1 MPDAPAINPNLS
13 GPILTQ
19 RIPCWPYADP
29 KTRRLIRIDE
39 YIKTGGYQALQKAL
53 TLKPDAVTDEVKKSV
68 LRGRGGAG
76 FPCGLKWT
84 FLPKL
89 TPDAQGNEPDP
100 GVRYLTVNADESE
113 PATFK
118 DRLLMDFDP
127 HLMLE
132 GIAIACYA
140 CRINTAFIFIRGE
153 YHHEADV
160 VEEALREAY
169 EYGVF
174 LPPPR
179 GEGRGGVG
187 ERQMPALAELNP
199 SKDVLKT
206 LRTSNAWGR
215 PFHLNCYVHR
225 GAGAYICGEETG
237 LLEALE
243 GKRGWPRIKPPFPAI
258 KGAFG
263 KPTIINNV
271 ETLAHLP
278 SIILSGA
285 DWFMK
290 QGAQSTF
297 QGGMPS
303 YGTKLMG
310 VSGHVNRP
318 GCFELELGTKLRT
331 IVEHPKLCQGMRN
344 GKKFKGAI
352 AGGISMGVLGPD
364 QYEAEMDFDIGRKY
378 NVLGLGTACPTI
390 FDEDT
395 DMVAV
400 ARNIARFFKHESCG
414 QCTPCREGSGW
425 LYQLLQRIEEGN
437 AKTKDLDLALEIAT
451 SMGTMPGTTICG
463 LADGTNWAV
472 RTILNKFWPEFERRV
487 KPTFVPVKV
496 AVGANAKAAVS
507 A

>member
-1 MPDAPAINPNLS
+1 MPPWQPKTDF
-13 GPILTQ
+13 PILTR
-19 RIPCWPYADP
+19 RIPTFPWGKESD
-29 KTRRLIRIDE
+29 RHIVSFDE
-39 YIKTGGYQALQKAL
+39 YTRTGGYEGLRKAL
-53 TLKPDAVTDEVKKSV
+53 TMKPDAVTDEVKKSQ

-89 TPDAQGNEPDP
+89 KVSDGGREEDP
-100 GVRYLTVNADESE
+100 GQRYLAVNADESE
-113 PATFK
+113 PGTFK

-127 HLMLE
+127 HLLLE
-132 GIAIACYA
+132 GIAICAYA
-140 CRINTAFIFIRGE
+140 CRIKTAFIFIRGE
-153 YHHEADV
+153 YHHQARVLETAI
-160 VEEALREAY
+160 REAY
-169 EYGVF
+169 ENGVF
-174 LPPPR
+174 GPQGLLK
-179 GEGRGGVG
+179 GNITARGGTW
-187 ERQMPALAELNP
+187 PL
-199 SKDVLKT
+199 DC
-206 LRTSNAWGR
+206 
-215 PFHLNCYVHR
+215 FVHR

-243 GKRGWPRIKPPFPAI
+243 GKRGWPRIKPPFPAV
-258 KGAFG
+258 KGLFG

-278 SIILSGA
+278 SIIENGWQ
-285 DWFMK
+285 WFSK
-290 QGAQSTF
+290 QGCDSTVGE
-297 QGGMPS
+297 GGGGGPPS
-303 YGTKLMG
+303 WGTKLMG

-318 GCFELELGTKLRT
+318 GCYECDLGIPLRT
-331 IVEHPKLCQGMRN
+331 LVEDYAGGMRH

-352 AGGISMGVLGPD
+352 AGGISMGILGPD

-425 LYQLLQRIEEGN
+425 LYQLLSRIEDGH

-463 LADGTNWAV
+463 LADGNNWAV
-472 RTILNKFWPEFERRV
+472 RTIMNKYRDEFEKRV
-487 KPTFVPVKV
+487 KPTYIPVRV
-496 AVGANAKAAVS
+496 TVGAAAKG
-507 A
+507 